1 MKKKTITF
9 DKFLDKQYGKK
20 GTSKRKKAD
29 TNLKKVEAKMVK
41 KALTK
46 KAAKKVVT
54 KKVSKTIT
62 KTTAKKLSK
71 DNSFVTKTKMVSNH
85 LISVGSITSWEAIQK
100 FRATRLS
107 SIIFNLKKAGFI
119 ITTTN
124 EVNGKSTFARYHFKG
139 MKPVKIK

>member
-1 MKKKTITF
+1 MKK
-9 DKFLDKQYGKK
+9 
-20 GTSKRKKAD
+20 SAV
-29 TNLKKVEAKMVK
+29 KKVAAKKV
-41 KALTK
+41 ATK

-54 KKVSKTIT
+54 KKVSKTVT

-85 LISVGSITSWEAIQK
+85 LVSVGSITSWEAIQK

-107 SIIFNLKKAGFI
+107 AIIFNLKKAGFI

-124 EVNGKSTFARYHFKG
+124 EGNGQSTYARYHYKG
-139 MKPVKIK
+139 MKATKIK

>member
-1 MKKKTITF
+1 MKKKTISF

-29 TNLKKVEAKMVK
+29 ANLKKVEAKMVK
-41 KALTK
+41 KELTK
-46 KAAKKVVT
+46 KAAKKIVT

-71 DNSFVTKTKMVSNH
+71 DNSILSKSKMVANH
-85 LISVGSITSWEAIQK
+85 LVSVGSITSWEAIQK

-107 SIIFNLKKAGFI
+107 SIIFNLKKSGFI

-124 EVNGKSTFARYHFKG
+124 EGNGQATFARYHYKG
-139 MKPVKIK
+139 MKSVKIK

>member
-1 MKKKTITF
+1 MKKKTISF
-9 DKFLDKQYGKK
+9 NNFLDKQYGKK

-29 TNLKKVEAKMVK
+29 ANLKKVEAKMVK
-41 KALTK
+41 KELTK
-46 KAAKKVVT
+46 KAAKKIVT

-71 DNSFVTKTKMVSNH
+71 DNSILSKSKMVSNH
-85 LISVGSITSWEAIQK
+85 LVSVGSITSWEAIKK

-107 SIIFNLKKAGFI
+107 SIIYNLKKAGFI

-124 EVNGKSTFARYHFKG
+124 EVNGKSTFARYHYKG
-139 MKPVKIK
+139 IKPVKLK

>member
-1 MKKKTITF
+1 MKK
-9 DKFLDKQYGKK
+9 
-20 GTSKRKKAD
+20 SAV
-29 TNLKKVEAKMVK
+29 KKVAAKKV
-41 KALTK
+41 ATK

-54 KKVSKTIT
+54 KKVSKTVT

-85 LISVGSITSWEAIQK
+85 LVSVGSITSWEAIQK

-139 MKPVKIK
+139 MKSIKIK